1 MKLWERITRG
11 MEAGF
16 EAALVSVH
24 KLTEKAGESIELT
37 RLRREKARCENML
50 TRLLAELGSITYEKI
65 SKERLNDISAQLGA
79 QEKIMEIAENEA
91 IIIKIDKSIGKELES
106 QPEEIQKDDDKESVK
121 KE

>member
-106 QPEEIQKDDDKESVK
+106 QPEEIQKDDDKESVE